1 MRIKTHEARKNRKRK
16 PFQKDITQE
25 QHKRRKSERRN
36 IFFALCSP
44 SLHCLLL
51 SIFLPFLFLSFSHSL
66 FSHFLFSSFISFFPF
81 SSPLIMLL
89 SHLLVFS
96 SYQYSLLSFCEY
108 FLLSSFFVMVFVF
121 FQSVFFCFSFLT
133 RSSFSI
139 LLNLFSFM
147 CNYTFVLSKSFP
159 LILSFCHPFLR
170 LRFSSLLIYLFTLS
184 SLTLA
189 ALVPYPSLFLLL
201 SHVFVVSHSSSRFL
215 PCFLMVLFHH
225 CPSLLILFFFLLSCL
240 SSVNIYPTL
249 YH

>member
-1 MRIKTHEARKNRKRK
+1 
-16 PFQKDITQE
+16 
-25 QHKRRKSERRN
+25 
-36 IFFALCSP
+36 
-44 SLHCLLL
+44 
-51 SIFLPFLFLSFSHSL
+51 
-66 FSHFLFSSFISFFPF
+66 
-81 SSPLIMLL
+81 
-89 SHLLVFS
+89 
-96 SYQYSLLSFCEY
+96 
-108 FLLSSFFVMVFVF
+108 
-121 FQSVFFCFSFLT
+121 
-133 RSSFSI
+133 
-139 LLNLFSFM
+139 M
-147 CNYTFVLSKSFP
+147 CNYTFVLSESFP

-249 YH
+249 YHWYTSLVLLVLLRLLSFVICLFFFHDYLILFCAYDILLFCSSFIPFFSHTSFISCFSSITLFFVTPLFQVFFYHYFLLWFPFSLVPFPFRLCSSHSLLLTFFSPFIFDTLFFCFFRVFLILHV